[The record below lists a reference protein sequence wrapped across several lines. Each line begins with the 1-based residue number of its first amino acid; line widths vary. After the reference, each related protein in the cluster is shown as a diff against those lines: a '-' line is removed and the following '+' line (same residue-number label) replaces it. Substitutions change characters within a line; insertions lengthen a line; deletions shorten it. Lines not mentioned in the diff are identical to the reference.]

1 MYDSW
6 VGEADRLQK
15 GMKAASAGNIM
26 GYLTIA
32 LLVLSI
38 MMKVKQMY
46 DEQKRKQQ
54 EYERDVMQTRGY
66 RTRDE
71 FLAWDSEQKQGV
83 MLSRT
88 RNTLR

>member
-1 MYDSW
+1 M
-6 VGEADRLQK
+6 V
-15 GMKAASAGNIM
+15 
-26 GYLTIA
+26 YLTIA
-32 LLVLSI
+32 LLVFSI
-38 MMKVKQMY
+38 IMKVKQMY
-46 DEQKRKQQ
+46 DEHKRKQA

-66 RTRDE
+66 RTREE